1 MSHQLKEEEVYA
13 LNDYEN
19 SEIKGYNYKKQ
30 INENFFPDTSI
41 DWGPSQI
48 GNTPNCGEKYPWYLP
63 DKLAWPH
70 Y

>member
-41 DWGPSQI
+41 D
-48 GNTPNCGEKYPWYLP
+48 
-63 DKLAWPH
+63 
-70 Y
+70 